1 MPNNLSP
8 FKLAMTGGV
17 FAVIGFSILIAQY
30 FVDVAVD
37 ADPMTVLFTKI
48 IYALSMMFYGIPII
62 IGVVCF
68 GTLWVIS
75 RPVKVIQPEI
85 NQPLNNYNPE
95 LRRRTAYR
103 EFWITLIDIAKAH
116 EDVIAWK
123 VDKGWS
129 MNDIEG
135 LEYGKWLTDF
145 ITPFA
150 VNGWAKNAHQGKRTE
165 LIRSS
170 SFILSELNGG
180 NLPPLP
186 LGESIPPKL
195 KAQAQEAAYA

>member
-1 MPNNLSP
+1 MDNKLSP
-8 FKLAMTGGV
+8 FNLAMIGGV

-30 FVDVAVD
+30 FVVAD
-37 ADPMTVLFTKI
+37 WFTQLL
-48 IYALSMMFYGIPII
+48 YALSMMFYGIPIVI
-62 IGVVCF
+62 AVVCF
-68 GTLWVIS
+68 GTLYAIS
-75 RPVKVIQPEI
+75 RSPKIIQPEVI
-85 NQPLNNYNPE
+85 QPLNNYNPE

-103 EFWITLIDIAKAH
+103 EFWITLIEEAKAH
-116 EDVIAWK
+116 NDVIAWK
-123 VDKGWS
+123 VDSGWS

-165 LIRSS
+165 LLRSV

-186 LGESIPPKL
+186 LGEGYPPKL
-195 KAQAQEAAYA
+195 KRQTQQTEAAYA